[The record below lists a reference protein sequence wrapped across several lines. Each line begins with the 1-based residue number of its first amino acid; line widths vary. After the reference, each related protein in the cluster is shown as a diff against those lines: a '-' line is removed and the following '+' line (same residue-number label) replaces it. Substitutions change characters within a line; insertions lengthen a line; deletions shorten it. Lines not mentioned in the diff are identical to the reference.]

1 MLFSFFD
8 ISSRGISMIRIR
20 KPVKLLEWG
29 EGTNTTN
36 QVWTEIA
43 EGHIVRNT
51 RKSGVTTL
59 VVKLSSGFQKKNN
72 KDNHVKVVQEG
83 EGMAANSKRWG
94 EVAMGVVKAFHEQ
107 DKTVEVEVT
116 SATKIDQRRNVPAWE
131 EGNA

>member
-1 MLFSFFD
+1 
-8 ISSRGISMIRIR
+8 MIRIR